1 MLLCLRAD
9 LVVENAEETWSFNIG
24 ARSYLYAMDEE
35 FRKAIVSTSATVP
48 PLLVPAAKT
57 T

>member
-9 LVVENAEETWSFNIG
+9 LVVENAEETWSLNIG

-35 FRKAIVSTSATVP
+35 FRKAIISTSTTVP

-57 T
+57 P